1 MAVIEW
7 VRFLAGAVCLLCG
20 LGIFL
25 VEMIGVFR
33 FKYVLPYACGGN
45 GRYAWHWLCLSR
57 ADSYERLYVYIGKA
71 AARDCFFVVCIS
83 GILTSD
89 RASGGDDERG

>member
-7 VRFLAGAVCLLCG
+7 IRFLAGAVCLLCG

-33 FKYVLPYACGGN
+33 FKY
-45 GRYAWHWLCLSR
+45 WLCISR

>member
-1 MAVIEW
+1 M
-7 VRFLAGAVCLLCG
+7 GDT
-20 LGIFL
+20 LGIGFAL
-25 VEMIGVFR
+25 VGLILMSGFTFTSV
-33 FKYVLPYACGGN
+33 
-45 GRYAWHWLCLSR
+45 
-57 ADSYERLYVYIGKA
+57 KA